1 MAKGLA
7 RRGQKLIWKI
17 PLLSLPLI
25 IYNLVAFDIIG
36 DKAHGWASPFMSLNM
51 VSGAIWTM
59 SVGDLLI
66 VFALAL
72 LFIEILKS
80 TKVGNASIIDHM
92 LSTFVFIVYLIEFL
106 LVPAA
111 ATSLFFSCM
120 AMSLIDLV
128 AGYSVSIRSATRD
141 VNFGGHH

>member
-1 MAKGLA
+1 M
-7 RRGQKLIWKI
+7 IWKV

-25 IYNLVAFDIIG
+25 IYNLVAFDIVG
-36 DKAHGWASPFMSLNM
+36 DKAHGWAAPFMSLNM
-51 VSGAIWTM
+51 ASGAVWTM

-72 LFIEILKS
+72 LFVEIIKS
-80 TKVGNASIIDHM
+80 TRIGNASIADHM
-92 LSTFVFIVYLIEFL
+92 LSTFVFIAYLVEFL

-128 AGYSVSIRSATRD
+128 AGFSVSIRSAARD
-141 VNFGGHH
+141 VNFGGHG